1 VKITI
6 IRNKGFF
13 GRLRRAKI
21 LADDTEIGQLRAGQQ
36 VTVQV
41 PPKAKNLYVKMDWA
55 LSLPYSLAEVK
66 EGQIIYMNAYLSWH
80 IGRGLGLLPI
90 PIRLEDKPG

>member
-55 LSLPYSLAEVK
+55 LSLPYPLAEVS
-66 EGQIIYMNAYLSWH
+66 EGQIIYMNAYFSWS
-80 IGRGLGLLPI
+80 ISQGLGLLPL
-90 PIRLEDKPG
+90 PILLEDKPG